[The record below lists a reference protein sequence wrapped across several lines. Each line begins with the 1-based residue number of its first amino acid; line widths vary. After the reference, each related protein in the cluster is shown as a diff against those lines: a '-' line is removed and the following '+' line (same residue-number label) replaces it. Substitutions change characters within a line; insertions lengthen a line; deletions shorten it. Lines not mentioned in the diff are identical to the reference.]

1 MYALR
6 RFAVRRSRQFEW
18 VYQRL
23 ESLLVSLDPLLSKL
37 GYARLE
43 RPVAAVERV
52 SELWRRAGMT
62 VETMDVAH
70 HDQVLALTSH
80 LPHLIAYTMVGV
92 ADDMRRVTQS
102 EVIKYSAAGFR
113 DFTRIAASD
122 PTMWRDVFL
131 TNKLTELPWSPLPC
145 QNLITHKTACSLF
158 TIKITN

>member
-52 SELWRRAGMT
+52 TKARAVGPPIPQDASKT
-62 VETMDVAH
+62 
-70 HDQVLALTSH
+70 H
-80 LPHLIAYTMVGV
+80 LVFHRFFDTFLPPRINNN
-92 ADDMRRVTQS
+92 
-102 EVIKYSAAGFR
+102 FR
-113 DFTRIAASD
+113 FYA
-122 PTMWRDVFL
+122 
-131 TNKLTELPWSPLPC
+131 
-145 QNLITHKTACSLF
+145 
-158 TIKITN
+158 